1 MAVVIDERCKWL
13 AARYRKCGMISQ
25 RNRGEYTM
33 TYVQHY
39 DSPLGGI
46 LLAADEIGL
55 TGLWFDGQKYFA
67 RDLSAE
73 RVEQNTPIL
82 SEAKRWLDSYFA
94 GREPDFMP
102 PLHPIGSAFRRSVW
116 NILLEIPY
124 GQTTTYGE
132 IARQLAAKRGL
143 PRMSA
148 QAVGGAVGHNEISII
163 IPCHRV
169 VGANGSLT
177 GYAGGI
183 DKKAKLLEGEHT
195 DMTGFFIPKK
205 GTAL

>member
-1 MAVVIDERCKWL
+1 
-13 AARYRKCGMISQ
+13 
-25 RNRGEYTM
+25 M
-33 TYVQHY
+33 TFLQHY
-39 DSPLGGI
+39 NSPLGGI

-67 RDLSAE
+67 RDLPAE
-73 RVEQNTPIL
+73 HVEQNTPVL
-82 SEAKRWLDSYFA
+82 SEAKRWLDIYFT
-94 GREPDFMP
+94 GREPDFTP
-102 PLHPIGSAFRRSVW
+102 PLHPIGSVFRQSVW
-116 NILLEIPY
+116 EILLQIPY

-132 IARQLAAKRGL
+132 IARQLAAKLGL

-169 VGANGSLT
+169 VGTNGSLT

-183 DKKAKLLEGEHT
+183 DKKVKLLELEHT
-195 DMTGFFIPKK
+195 DMTELFVPEK